1 MLSRPPLDRIA
12 FWGISW
18 YSLFIV
24 AGVVIGIGLAG
35 REEKRLRLPS
45 DTAIDFAIWAIPLAL
60 VGARLYYVFFRWD
73 AFAGDL
79 LSIFNVRGGGLA
91 IYGGVLGGLLAARI
105 VSRRKGIALASLLDL
120 VAPPLVLGQAIGRW
134 GNYFNMEAYGF
145 RLSDPALQFFP
156 FAVEIPVGD
165 VWYWHMATF
174 FYEFCWDLLVFAL
187 LMAIRRYTRR
197 KGDVFCFYLLLYCA
211 GRTVIEGLRED
222 SLTFLSEFVRIS
234 QVFSALVCV
243 AIVVVFFLRLK
254 RRGQPLFILALVS
267 TLLALAGCFIG
278 EFERGAYAFLFVY
291 AQLLLLALLLCQ
303 LVLAALCLFDE
314 RRRKVKNL
322 VPLAVAALFAAGVLL
337 AGIGRANVSNQLYVS
352 WRQIACML
360 HMIASGMLLYP
371 FRRGE
376 PARAAR

>member
-120 VAPPLVLGQAIGRW
+120 VAPSLVLGQAIGRW

-174 FYEFCWDLLVFAL
+174 FYEFCWDLFVFAL

-254 RRGQPLFILALVS
+254 RRGQPLFILALIS

-303 LVLAALCLFDE
+303 LVLATLCLFDE

-337 AGIGRANVSNQLYVS
+337 AGIGRTNVSNQLYVS

>member
-79 LSIFNVRGGGLA
+79 LSIFNVRSGGLA

-120 VAPPLVLGQAIGRW
+120 VAPSLVLGQAIGRW

-187 LMAIRRYTRR
+187 LMVIRLYTRR

-254 RRGQPLFILALVS
+254 RRGQPLFILALIS

>member
-105 VSRRKGIALASLLDL
+105 VSGRKGIALASLLDL
-120 VAPPLVLGQAIGRW
+120 VAPSLVLGQAIGRW

-254 RRGQPLFILALVS
+254 RRGQPLFILALIS

>member
-120 VAPPLVLGQAIGRW
+120 VAPSLVLGQAIGRW

-187 LMAIRRYTRR
+187 LMVIRRYTRK

-243 AIVVVFFLRLK
+243 AVVVVFFLRLK
-254 RRGQPLFILALVS
+254 RRGQPLFILALIS

>member
-105 VSRRKGIALASLLDL
+105 VSGRKGIALASLLDL
-120 VAPPLVLGQAIGRW
+120 VAPSLVLGQAIGRW

-243 AIVVVFFLRLK
+243 AVVVVFFLRLK
-254 RRGQPLFILALVS
+254 RRGQPLFILALIS

>member
-12 FWGISW
+12 FWGVSW

-24 AGVVIGIGLAG
+24 AGVVIGIWLAG

-45 DTAIDFAIWAIPLAL
+45 DTAIDFAICAIPLAL
-60 VGARLYYVFFRWD
+60 IGARLYYVFFRWD

-120 VAPPLVLGQAIGRW
+120 VAPSLVLGQAIGRW

-187 LMAIRRYTRR
+187 LMVIRLYTRKR
-197 KGDVFCFYLLLYCA
+197 GDVFCFYLLLYCA

-243 AIVVVFFLRLK
+243 AVVIVFFLRLK
-254 RRGQPLFILALVS
+254 RKGQPLFVLALIP

-278 EFERGAYAFLFVY
+278 EFERGAYAFLFSY
-291 AQLLLLALLLCQ
+291 AQMILLALLLCQ
-303 LVLAALCLFDE
+303 LVLAALCLLDG

-322 VPLAVAALFAAGVLL
+322 VPLVIAALFSAGVLL

-360 HMIASGMLLYP
+360 QMIASGMLLYP
-371 FRRGE
+371 FRRQPE
-376 PARAAR
+376 ARAVR